1 MSGDELSAPLGQ
13 ETGAKRRRRRI
24 GLLRVALAGTGTLG
38 LALAPAV
45 WAVTTRYPVGGT
57 PVGIA
62 PFTPILSSSASR
74 PEASRANDPVA
85 GEPRNPAAQS
95 SVETTGAI
103 APPGRTITI
112 IDGTSGQRREIVI
125 PDAAGLD
132 DPPSGTP
139 RRGAGIRIDPS
150 ALGSSPARR

>member
-1 MSGDELSAPLGQ
+1 MSADELSAPLGQ
-13 ETGAKRRRRRI
+13 GTGAKRRSRRI

-38 LALAPAV
+38 LAVALAV
-45 WAVTTRYPVGGT
+45 WAVTTRYPIGGA
-57 PVGIA
+57 PVAIA
-62 PFTPILSSSASR
+62 PVAPILSSSASR
-74 PEASRANDPVA
+74 PESSSANDPAA
-85 GEPRNPAAQS
+85 GGPRSPAHQP

-125 PDAAGLD
+125 PDAPGPD
-132 DPPSGTP
+132 DPASGSP

-150 ALGSSPARR
+150 ALGSFPARR